1 MDNFDQE
8 IIKTLELLVFKLK
21 EFEISARYLH
31 TSEDEPPTIDIY
43 GEDIEPLN
51 MNRYGFCSALEYL
64 EQKGC
69 IIIETVRDPAKFDP
83 NVDDFDVDN
92 TVNGVIRIPI
102 FYVIVA
108 DSIYKVLERYKRGI
122 EPKEI
127 IRTPEFNEA
136 ESILRIGEHE
146 IKIARQDKVTNEHK
160 ILKNIFIDHED
171 NLKDEFYYAEIAREE
186 FGENKELYTKDKD
199 NWKRYHSAC
208 KAINEKVR
216 EATDNKI
223 KQFLIFNSTI
233 SGKVRI
239 NPEYL
244 RVL

>member
-1 MDNFDQE
+1 MDTFDQE
-8 IIKTLELLVFKLK
+8 IIKTLELLAYKLK
-21 EFEISARYLH
+21 GYEMTSKYLD
-31 TSEDEPPTIDIY
+31 SYKDEPPTLQIY
-43 GEDIEPLN
+43 NEDIETLG
-51 MNRYGFCSALEYL
+51 MNRYGFCAALEYL
-64 EQKGC
+64 EQKRC
-69 IIIETVRDPAKFDP
+69 IIIDALTDPTHFDP
-83 NVDDFDVDN
+83 STDNFDENN
-92 TVNGVIRIPI
+92 TKNGVIQIPL
-102 FYVIVA
+102 FNLIVA
-108 DSIYKVLERYKRGI
+108 DSIFKVLERYKRGT

-127 IRTPEFNEA
+127 IKIPIFDED
-136 ESILRIGEHE
+136 ESVLRIGQHE

-171 NLKDEFYYAEIAREE
+171 NLEDDFYYAEIAKEE

-233 SGKVRI
+233 IGKVRI

-244 RVL
+244 RIL